1 MRKIVGFVGFCIS
14 AHIACAAGF
23 STVVEAPLPAV
34 SEVGVS
40 SKEVGMPDRDEQW
53 PGAVNMT
60 LTFSVANAAATNSA
74 VVAFG
79 KAGLDGQRMT
89 LASMR
94 FTLVY
99 DGAKSE
105 WQLRHDGFKQRH
117 TAAATGTSLTAAL
130 RVDMK
135 SGETRSVTFEDGG
148 GPVVFGG
155 MDSTNAVLRSLF
167 TFTDPGLVRV
177 TSKNGA
183 EAALKI
189 TYGRDGTIILVR

>member
-1 MRKIVGFVGFCIS
+1 
-14 AHIACAAGF
+14 
-23 STVVEAPLPAV
+23 
-34 SEVGVS
+34 
-40 SKEVGMPDRDEQW
+40 MPDRDEQW

-79 KAGLDGQRMT
+79 TARQDSQQM
-89 LASMR
+89 SPSSIR

-99 DGAKSE
+99 DGARSE
-105 WQLRHDGFKQRH
+105 WQLRHDGFKVRH

-130 RVDMK
+130 RMDMK

-177 TSKNGA
+177 ISKNGA
-183 EAALKI
+183 EAAL
-189 TYGRDGTIILVR
+189 TIEYKQDATLIIVR